1 MSKSWQGGAWWAS
14 EVKSYDAGLSGAQ
27 RCKQLRLGG
36 RRAEPV
42 EICTPD
48 PAVLCA
54 VSAPCSLHLVVCALH
69 PPGLCAVQLALR
81 CASWTVCNTVCR
93 AEVCK
98 PDPAPSQGCI
108 VLLHPHSTASV
119 LHVWQSCNLA
129 TVQCTMV
136 AHRSPSVEIIFK
148 LESSSLLCEPVA
160 LYAENILP

>member
-1 MSKSWQGGAWWAS
+1 MMRACLVHNGASSSGWVGEGQS
-14 EVKSYDAGLSGAQ
+14 LSRSVHQ
-27 RCKQLRLGG
+27 TQLC
-36 RRAEPV
+36 PV
-42 EICTPD
+42 QCTLSFAPRG
-48 PAVLCA
+48 VC
-54 VSAPCSLHLVVCALH
+54 SAPSWAVC
-69 PPGLCAVQLALR
+69 

-136 AHRSPSVEIIFK
+136 AHRSPSIEIIFK

>member
-1 MSKSWQGGAWWAS
+1 MMRVCLVHNGASSSGWVGEGQS
-14 EVKSYDAGLSGAQ
+14 LSRSVHQ
-27 RCKQLRLGG
+27 TQLCS
-36 RRAEPV
+36 V
-42 EICTPD
+42 QCTLSFAPRG
-48 PAVLCA
+48 VC
-54 VSAPCSLHLVVCALH
+54 SAPSWAVC
-69 PPGLCAVQLALR
+69 

-98 PDPAPSQGCI
+98 LDPAPSQGCI

-148 LESSSLLCEPVA
+148 LESSSLLCEPLA
-160 LYAENILP
+160 LYAENIIP